1 MLAKFLGDAADALR
15 ADERLLGLMGGPL
28 VDVFEVMKRDEI
40 ERFTEAVGPN
50 TPDEVTEW
58 EVKEYFLDL

>member
-1 MLAKFLGDAADALR
+1 VLAKFLGDAADALR

-40 ERFTEAVGPN
+40 ERFTEAVGPEM
-50 TPDEVTEW
+50 PDEVTEW